1 MNDMVRLK
9 KVSLKDIAAE
19 AGVSTALVSFV
30 LNGKGRE
37 HRIGEETSR
46 HILRIAREMNYQPNI
61 AAKGLRSGMTGTI
74 GVVISDISNPF
85 FAQIARDIEDV
96 ADRLGRTVFF
106 GSSDESEEKM
116 KSLVA
121 GFINRGVDG
130 LIIVPCE
137 HSENTVRELCA
148 NKFPVVL
155 LDRYFEDIATNY
167 VVLNNFNASYQ
178 AVRHLIDSNYKRIGM
193 IAYDVNLNHMQERIR
208 GYKEAVSEA
217 GMPAIIMRLKQKN
230 FEKTFDKVMKKLVEE
245 RSVDALFL
253 PTVTITMAC
262 LHYVNRYGIR
272 IPQQMGL
279 VGFDENDAY
288 DLFYTPVTHVKQPVS
303 QLSQKA
309 VEVLVD
315 TISNKNASVQ
325 RVSIE
330 GSLIVKASSVL

>member
-1 MNDMVRLK
+1 MVTLK
-9 KVSLKDIAAE
+9 KISLKDIAAE

-61 AAKGLRSGMTGTI
+61 AARGLRSGMTGTI
-74 GVVISDISNPF
+74 GVVVSDISNPF
-85 FAQIARDIEDV
+85 FAQIARDIEDA

-121 GFINRGVDG
+121 GLINRGVDG

-137 HSENTVRELCA
+137 HSESTIRELCA

-155 LDRYFEDIATNY
+155 LDRCFEDINTSY
-167 VVLNNFNASYQ
+167 VVLNNFDASYK
-178 AVRHLIDSNYKRIGM
+178 ATRHLIESGYKKIGT
-193 IAYDVNLNHMQERIR
+193 IAYDVELNHMQERIR
-208 GYKEAVSEA
+208 GYKEAATQA
-217 GMPAIIMRLKQKN
+217 GMTAVVMRLKQKN
-230 FEKTFDKVMKKLVEE
+230 FEKAFDKAMRKIAEE
-245 RSVDALFL
+245 GVDALFL
-253 PTVTITMAC
+253 PTITITMAC
-262 LHYVNRYGIR
+262 LHYINQHAIR

-279 VGFDENDAY
+279 VGFDESDAY
-288 DLFYTPVTHVKQPVS
+288 DLFYAPISHVKQPVA

-309 VEVLVD
+309 IEVLMD
-315 TISNKNASVQ
+315 AISNKNASVQ
-325 RVSIE
+325 SVSIE
-330 GSLIVKASSVL
+330 GTLVVKASSVF